1 MSFHTSNTRASASAP
16 APRPKYR
23 IYFAYGSN
31 LHLGQMAQRCPKSRY
46 LGRAILHGYRWQIND
61 RGYANVVRVPYAS
74 WSSSSSSLSSSV
86 QGLCYLINRED
97 EAKLD
102 RNEGVPTAYGKSM
115 LDVELFVG
123 KAGIA
128 GRDVGEVVGCSV
140 EEVRSVPLSLGGGN
154 SRQRGE
160 IIPALVYVS
169 LNHTLDGRAKDEYVH
184 RMRLGLSDALDLGLS
199 PDYVLW
205 LERVIN
211 AGVRQ
216 NSGNGGQRQPEVRY
230 QKRVPQRGNRRGGHR
245 RGGYQTSGLQ
255 HGEANFRGHLH

>member
-1 MSFHTSNTRASASAP
+1 MSFHPPNSRASAP
-16 APRPKYR
+16 APKYR

-31 LHLGQMAQRCPKSRY
+31 LHLNQMAQRCPKSRY

-61 RGYANVVRVPYAS
+61 RGYANVVRVPHAS
-74 WSSSSSSLSSSV
+74 QVSSSV

-102 RNEGVPTAYGKSM
+102 RNEGVPTAYGKTM

-123 KAGIA
+123 RAGIA

-140 EEVRSVPLSLGGGN
+140 EEVRSAPLLSLA
-154 SRQRGE
+154 QRGE

-169 LNHTLDGRAKDEYVH
+169 LNHTLDGRAKEEYVH
-184 RMRLGLSDALDLGLS
+184 RMRLGLSDAFDLGLS
-199 PDYVLW
+199 PDYVQW

-216 NSGNGGQRQPEVRY
+216 NSGTGGQRKPEVRY
-230 QKRVPQRGNRRGGHR
+230 QKRVPQRGRRRGGH
-245 RGGYQTSGLQ
+245 QTPGLQ
-255 HGEANFRGHLH
+255 HGGANFAGRGHLH